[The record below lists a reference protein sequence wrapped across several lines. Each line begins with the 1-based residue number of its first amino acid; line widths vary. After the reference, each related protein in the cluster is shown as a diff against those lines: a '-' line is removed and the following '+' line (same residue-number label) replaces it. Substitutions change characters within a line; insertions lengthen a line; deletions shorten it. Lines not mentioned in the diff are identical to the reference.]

1 MKPAEGTFNKS
12 CGQFQPLHGPG
23 FTLFIYTPRHAG
35 EKSERPGKGAERE
48 TERVNRQQL
57 SKGKKQ
63 FRNRG
68 IHWCFPLL
76 LLLSLNSWRKCLIKI
91 FVLLCLS
98 EMTYDSS
105 LSQTQNSHSICH
117 SHPVRDSHSP
127 WKMEQHG
134 GKMQALEQQ
143 ASDPRQ
149 SQLHRPS
156 PRLRL
161 DRRVLKGEAGEA
173 HAMPCPQ
180 ASAVL
185 LSPHSQEHEAH
196 LTQGFHNQ
204 GSGQDLSHPRHYLVK
219 V

>member
-12 CGQFQPLHGPG
+12 CGQFQPLHSPE
-23 FTLFIYTPRHAG
+23 FTLFIYSPRHAG
-35 EKSERPGKGAERE
+35 ENQRGQEKEQEERQRQKGL
-48 TERVNRQQL
+48 TGML
-57 SKGKKQ
+57 CKGKKQ

-68 IHWCFPLL
+68 IHWRFPLL

-127 WKMEQHG
+127 WKMERHG
-134 GKMQALEQQ
+134 GKMQELEQQ

-161 DRRVLKGEAGEA
+161 DRRDAEG
-173 HAMPCPQ
+173 
-180 ASAVL
+180 
-185 LSPHSQEHEAH
+185 
-196 LTQGFHNQ
+196 
-204 GSGQDLSHPRHYLVK
+204 GSGGGPCRAPPPGISSSPLPPQPGA
-219 V
+219 

>member
-12 CGQFQPLHGPG
+12 CGQFQPLYSPG
-23 FTLFIYTPRHAG
+23 FSLYLQSQTRWG
-35 EKSERPGKGAERE
+35 KSETPGKRARRKTE

-68 IHWCFPLL
+68 IHWRFPLL

-127 WKMEQHG
+127 WKMERHG
-134 GKMQALEQQ
+134 GKMQELEQQ

-161 DRRVLKGEAGEA
+161 DRRDAEG
-173 HAMPCPQ
+173 
-180 ASAVL
+180 
-185 LSPHSQEHEAH
+185 
-196 LTQGFHNQ
+196 
-204 GSGQDLSHPRHYLVK
+204 GSGGGPCHAPPRGISSSPLPPQPGA
-219 V
+219 